1 MISVPGIHDR
11 RRITDPDL
19 SGMRVYLGEQ
29 VIISPGLLC
38 PKCRKG
44 FKRESKK

>member
-1 MISVPGIHDR
+1 MISVPDIHER

-29 VIISPGLLC
+29 IIISPGLL
-38 PKCRKG
+38 PEVQEG
-44 FKRESKK
+44 IQEGE